1 LLTSW
6 LHSRRASAP
15 EKPLRDELLSI
26 ERLEE
31 RALALAA
38 RFTIDPDPRR
48 RARDTY
54 PRFED
59 NVRLLRDAY
68 RTLADDVR
76 NGRHVVFAGDWLLD
90 NFHLVAAEISD
101 IRRNLPRAYSRT
113 LPTLASREH
122 AGHARIYAIAVE
134 LIRHSDSRLDRQQLI
149 QFLNSYQRVAP
160 LTIGELWAWPSM
172 LKLALIENLRR
183 LAEEL
188 LAARAARLAA
198 DSYVATVD
206 EAGGAGMLPPDSDP
220 AFIVQLLHRLREYGL
235 RLSALRSA
243 LDDTLAAR
251 NTTPEDTVRVE
262 HQRQGVALVSVANAI
277 TSLRL
282 CATLDWPSSRWRSR
296 AVKASCVSRS
306 KPSKAPGR
314 PRPTGRRP
322 IARRTSA
329 ITSSIAAAPSSKP
342 TSRIGPEWQRGCGGS
357 SRAMRHS
364 SISARFRSSL
374 RS

>member
-1 LLTSW
+1 MLLTSW
-6 LHSRRASAP
+6 LRRHQSLAP

-38 RFTIDPDPRR
+38 RFTVDPDPRR
-48 RARDTY
+48 RPQDTF

-59 NVRLLRDAY
+59 NVRVLRAAY

-76 NGRHVVFAGDWLLD
+76 NGRFVVFAADWLLD

-188 LAARAARLAA
+188 LAARAARNAA
-198 DSYVATVD
+198 DQYVANAET
-206 EAGGAGMLPPDSDP
+206 AGGA
-220 AFIVQLLHRLREYGL
+220 
-235 RLSALRSA
+235 
-243 LDDTLAAR
+243 
-251 NTTPEDTVRVE
+251 
-262 HQRQGVALVSVANAI
+262 VALPDQADDAFLVQV
-277 TSLRL
+277 
-282 CATLDWPSSRWRSR
+282 
-296 AVKASCVSRS
+296 
-306 KPSKAPGR
+306 
-314 PRPTGRRP
+314 
-322 IARRTSA
+322 
-329 ITSSIAAAPSSKP
+329 
-342 TSRIGPEWQRGCGGS
+342 
-357 SRAMRHS
+357 
-364 SISARFRSSL
+364 
-374 RS
+374 